1 MLDLESKSSI
11 VTRRLAEVLI
21 GVNVGDQMPT
31 TQDFAKM
38 VEVGFGTVE
47 KAITFLKASKAI
59 ETRARGQMGTF
70 LISKDVRAL
79 WRIGNLGTLIG
90 LIPLP
95 HAITF
100 MGLATGATAWLEKS
114 GVPFSL
120 NFKNGAQSRL
130 SALCEKRADFIV
142 LSKRSA
148 EMACQSDDSLEP
160 LFELPRG
167 SYYSGHE
174 IVFRSGL
181 KKPRSEWIIGV
192 DSTSFDHVALCD
204 EVFPDSPRQE
214 VHYLNLPYAIDDGR
228 IDASLLH
235 SRSLVPIDLAGRL
248 SSEPLSETDAVLTEA
263 SAAVFMTR
271 NDHVAV
277 QTLFAE
283 TKGAAEM
290 IHAIQNKVIH
300 GSKVP
305 EY

>member
-1 MLDLESKSSI
+1 
-11 VTRRLAEVLI
+11 VT
-21 GVNVGDQMPT
+21 
-31 TQDFAKM
+31 
-38 VEVGFGTVE
+38 
-47 KAITFLKASKAI
+47 AS
-59 ETRARGQMGTF
+59 
-70 LISKDVRAL
+70 
-79 WRIGNLGTLIG
+79 
-90 LIPLP
+90 
-95 HAITF
+95 
-100 MGLATGATAWLEKS
+100 LEKS

-130 SALCEKRADFIV
+130 SALGKKRADFIV

-160 LFELPRG
+160 LFELPQG

-174 IVFRSGL
+174 IVVRSGL
-181 KKPRSEWIIGV
+181 KTPRSEWVIGV
-192 DSTSFDHVALCD
+192 DSTSFDHAALCD
-204 EVFPDSPRQE
+204 EVFPDSPRKE

-248 SSEPLSETDAVLTEA
+248 GSEPLSETDAVLTEA
-263 SAAVFMTR
+263 SSAVFLTR

-290 IHAIQNKVIH
+290 IYAIQDAVIH
-300 GSKVP
+300 REMIP